1 MTKMTLQE
9 FQDELHIAYQGDTDT
24 PASSPVEEAWTVRLS
39 LLKQAIREWASE
51 KGITW
56 AELWTTLTDAAT
68 GDKTVLAATLDYD
81 CPTDFDFAGGFV
93 RTGSSGNFAY
103 WKVLPAE
110 KAQTYLNDSMTA
122 CYFTGNASSG
132 YTLHFLQQPTVG
144 DTIDYPYYKRPTT
157 PSATTDVIE
166 MSDPMFA
173 IYHVLSK
180 MHEID
185 GEGDRAI
192 KALRQAGAKMD
203 GMRTRNVMP
212 AFLQDNTI
220 PDRQQD
226 GEGADGF
233 GG

>member
-1 MTKMTLQE
+1 MTLQE
-9 FQDELHIAYQGDTDT
+9 FQDELHWAYQGDEDT
-24 PASSPVEEAWTVRLS
+24 PASSPVSSEWTSRLRG
-39 LLKQAIREWASE
+39 LKMAIREWASE

-56 AELWTTLTDAAT
+56 AELWTTLTQAAT
-68 GDKTVLAATLDYD
+68 GDKTVLAATLTYD
-81 CPTDFDFAGGFV
+81 CPDDFAFPGGFV
-93 RTGSSGNFAY
+93 NVGTSY
-103 WKVLPAE
+103 WKVLKAE
-110 KAQTYLNDSMTA
+110 KAALYANESMQA
-122 CYFTGNASSG
+122 VYFTGNASSG
-132 YTLHFLQQPTVG
+132 FVLNFLQQPTVG
-144 DTIDYPYYKRPTT
+144 DTINYPYYKTPAT

-166 MSDPMFA
+166 MSDPLFA

-203 GMRTRNVMP
+203 GMRTLNIMP
-212 AFLQDNTI
+212 AFLQDNAI
-220 PDRQQD
+220 QDRQQD